1 MKLFLQDIKDL
12 ARILQEKL
20 QDNFRARFWSNL
32 ARKLSYNFLTRLL
45 QDFYIL
51 QEKLHFSARFARYVQ
66 DLVQNLASLA
76 RKMLARLAYFLQD
89 GFTGFVSARA
99 RVHTC
104 VTRV

>member
-1 MKLFLQDIKDL
+1 MKLFLQDMKDL
-12 ARILQEKL
+12 ARIFLENYL
-20 QDNFRARFWSNL
+20 TI
-32 ARKLSYNFLTRLL
+32 FLTRLL
-45 QDFYIL
+45 QDFYTL

-66 DLVQNLASLA
+66 NLVQDPASLA
-76 RKMLARLAYFLQD
+76 RKMLARFAYFLQD